1 MGEKM
6 KIISHRGNLQG
17 PHSKIENSVESIY
30 TAINLGFDVEIDVWL
45 NDNGLYLGHDEP
57 QYNVSI
63 EWLMSYSDKLWIHC
77 KNMES
82 LCLLLEYKDLNVF
95 GHSNDDYV
103 LTSKHNIFCKPGMK
117 INKRSI
123 VVMPEL
129 SPIYSENSFDNCYGV
144 LTDYPVNIKE
154 KNYKLFVT

>member
-1 MGEKM
+1 MEQQM
-6 KIISHRGNLQG
+6 KIISHRANLNG
-17 PHSKIENSVESIY
+17 PDIDTENSINSIDL
-30 TAINLGFDVEIDVWL
+30 AINLGFDVEVDVWL
-45 NDNGLYLGHDEP
+45 KDNSLYLGHDNP
-57 QYNVSI
+57 QYHISI
-63 EWLMSYSDKLWIHC
+63 RWLLQRHDKLWIHC

-82 LCLLLEYKDLNVF
+82 LYLLLEYKNLNVF

-123 VVMPEL
+123 IVMPEL
-129 SPIYSENSFDNCYGV
+129 TPIYSSDSFNNCYGV
-144 LTDYPVNIKE
+144 LTDYPINIKE